1 MPLACN
7 ITPKR
12 LQVRKIATICLT
24 ASPIG
29 LTPTR
34 KALAGAG
41 SEQPDPVQPNPTL
54 HRPRTMSQWQ

>member
-7 ITPKR
+7 TTPKR

-24 ASPIG
+24 ALPIG
-29 LTPTR
+29 LTPIC

-41 SEQPDPVQPNPTL
+41 SDPACLAPHDARL
-54 HRPRTMSQWQ
+54 MSQCR